1 MQMSDWIAI
10 VFGSSGLIGFIGMA
24 LKNKESNRAATL
36 EEMKE
41 LDDRLK
47 EEIKR
52 LDDRLDEEISSR
64 KAAEKLAKELEE
76 ENKKLAEENNWYQNR
91 VKELEDR
98 VGKLEKELEKER
110 NENVE

>member
-1 MQMSDWIAI
+1 MGMSDWITVI
-10 VFGSSGLIGFIGMA
+10 FGSTGLISFVGVV

-47 EEIKR
+47 DEIKR
-52 LDDRLDEEISSR
+52 LDDRLDDEISNR
-64 KAAEKLAKELEE
+64 KAAEELAKELEE
-76 ENKKLAEENNWYQNR
+76 ENRKLVEENNWYQNR
-91 VKELEDR
+91 VKELENR

-110 NENVE
+110 EK